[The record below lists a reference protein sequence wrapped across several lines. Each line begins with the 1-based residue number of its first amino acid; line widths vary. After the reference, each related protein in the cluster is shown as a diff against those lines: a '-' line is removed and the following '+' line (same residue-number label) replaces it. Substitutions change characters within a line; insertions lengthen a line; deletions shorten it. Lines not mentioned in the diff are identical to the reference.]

1 MFGIASTFV
10 GLSEGTAKY
19 RFLAL
24 SSAIVAFS
32 VVALHSRNS
41 SQQFRA
47 SVAFSYSLFKV
58 LRERDL
64 LPPKLRRK
72 ARRPCCKAMTAT
84 KEFDNLDSIE
94 EGEDAERELQ
104 EAERKH
110 REEIEKL
117 EKESS

>member
-1 MFGIASTFV
+1 MCVSGEFLINQSSGFV
-10 GLSEGTAKY
+10 
-19 RFLAL
+19 
-24 SSAIVAFS
+24 SSVWRR
-32 VVALHSRNS
+32 VQSRWWFNLC
-41 SQQFRA
+41 
-47 SVAFSYSLFKV
+47 VK
-58 LRERDL
+58 
-64 LPPKLRRK
+64 
-72 ARRPCCKAMTAT
+72 RPCCKAMTAT

>member
-19 RFLAL
+19 
-24 SSAIVAFS
+24 SMKKGTKS
-32 VVALHSRNS
+32 V
-41 SQQFRA
+41 
-47 SVAFSYSLFKV
+47 
-58 LRERDL
+58 
-64 LPPKLRRK
+64 
-72 ARRPCCKAMTAT
+72 RPCCKAMTAT